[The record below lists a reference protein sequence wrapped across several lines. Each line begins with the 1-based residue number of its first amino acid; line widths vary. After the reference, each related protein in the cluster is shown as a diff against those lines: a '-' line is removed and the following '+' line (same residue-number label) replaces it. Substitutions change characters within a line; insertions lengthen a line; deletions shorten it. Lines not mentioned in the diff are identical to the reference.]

1 MEINEEQR
9 NINNQETFNLSEIK
23 WIIDD
28 QTGNLLNIPFC
39 NYEKNMTLVRC
50 LLYANQEIKY

>member
-23 WIIDD
+23 CIIND
-28 QTGNLLNIPFC
+28 QTGNLLNIPFL
-39 NYEKNMTLVRC
+39 NYEK
-50 LLYANQEIKY
+50 KYDIS